1 MFEASTGAGTS
12 ILETAA
18 VAEPGGLDHLMRARA
33 RCRRDVL
40 RASDGGS
47 GVAGAADSGDD
58 PLPYGFGPS
67 MALLERSVRAMVCCG
82 LPADGGSLVAVR
94 AQVDQLLALVCEAEV
109 RFDVNELWR
118 DDGAGSL
125 RGWLAD
131 RGGLGRKAAS
141 AEAKRVERLESWPE
155 VRDAWV
161 SGALSGPQIDVL
173 VAAVPNRFVSLFARH
188 AEGVVHA
195 IAPLDVEQTAIA
207 MRQWLSAA
215 ESDDGADD
223 FRERPSGLHLDRTF
237 DGSFLLQGQ
246 LNATEASIIDATLR
260 VFDVPD
266 PVDENGEV
274 IGERRTSGQRQADAL
289 VAACSFALAHRDGGG
304 ESGRFQP
311 HVSLVID
318 VQELRSAAL
327 RGAGVSSV
335 ADVELMAEKNR
346 WSAAEKAWFTEALSH
361 HGDAVTTEG
370 MVIDALAMST
380 LSCDSV
386 LQAVVTNGSKV
397 LRLGRLER
405 TARPWQ
411 RRAIIARDRHCRA
424 PGCRMKPRFCDVHH
438 VDHWANGGKTDV
450 DRMVLLCGTHHR
462 EFHKPGYEME
472 LAEDGLFTVHSPK
485 GWTRSSVPEHFEALV
500 FARKVRGGP
509 LAIDGPTRWCATGHN
524 STVEMSGQVPRTEAT
539 A

>member
-1 MFEASTGAGTS
+1 M
-12 ILETAA
+12 LK
-18 VAEPGGLDHLMRARA
+18 EPGDRFDHLMRARA

-40 RASDGGS
+40 QPADGGS
-47 GVAGAADSGDD
+47 GAAGAAELGDD
-58 PLPYGFGPS
+58 LLPVGFGPS
-67 MALLERSVRAMVCCG
+67 MALLERSVEAMARCG
-82 LPADGGSLVAVR
+82 LPADGGALVAIR
-94 AQVDQLLALVCEAEV
+94 GQVDRVLALVCEAEV

-118 DDGAGSL
+118 DEGAGSL

-155 VRDAWV
+155 VREAWV
-161 SGALSGPQIDVL
+161 SGVLSGPQVDLL
-173 VAAVPNRFVSLFARH
+173 VAAVPHRFVSLFAQH
-188 AEGVVHA
+188 AEGVVNA

-207 MRQWLSAA
+207 MRQWLRAA

-223 FRERPSGLHLDRTF
+223 FRERSSGLHLDRTF
-237 DGSFLLQGQ
+237 DGSFLMHGQ
-246 LNATEASIIDATLR
+246 LNAAEASIIDATLR

-266 PVDENGEV
+266 PVDGDGEV
-274 IGERRTSGQRQADAL
+274 IGERRTTGQRQVDAL
-289 VAACSFALAHRDGGG
+289 VAACSFALAYRDGGG

-311 HVSLVID
+311 HVSLVVD

-327 RGAGVSSV
+327 RGAGVSSI
-335 ADVELMAEKNR
+335 ADIDLMAEKNG
-346 WSAAEKAWFTEALSH
+346 WSAAEKAWFTEALGH
-361 HGDAVTTEG
+361 HGDAVTAEG
-370 MVIDALAMST
+370 MVIDAMAMST

-386 LQAVVTNGSKV
+386 IQAVVTNGSKV
-397 LRLGRLER
+397 LRLGRVER

-424 PGCRMKPRFCDVHH
+424 PGCRTKPRFCDVHH

-472 LAEDGLFTVHSPK
+472 LAEDGLFTVRSPR
-485 GWTRSSVPEHFEALV
+485 GWTRSSVPERAEATV
-500 FARKVRGGP
+500 FARELRSGP
-509 LAIDGPTRWCATGHN
+509 VSIA
-524 STVEMSGQVPRTEAT
+524 S
-539 A
+539 